1 MHSTS
6 RIYVAGH
13 TGLIGSAVVRGL
25 GAPRKLLDSTRMR
38 GLGWKP
44 QTDFVQGLRTTYEW
58 YLNQLKTS

>member
-13 TGLIGSAVVRGL
+13 TGLIGAAVVRNL
-25 GAPRKLLDSTRMR
+25 GAAGFSHL
-38 GLGWKP
+38 
-44 QTDFVQGLRTTYEW
+44 QLRTHEW